1 MTLPASVSASIT
13 ITPGPIMTSSAAL
26 ASDRFVRVA
35 LSGIGAVLTPVK
47 VVVLS
52 RTLNPSFKPT

>member
-1 MTLPASVSASIT
+1 
-13 ITPGPIMTSSAAL
+13 MTSSAAP
-26 ASDRFVRVA
+26 ANDRFVRVA
-35 LSGIGAVLTPVK
+35 LGGIGAALTPVT

>member
-1 MTLPASVSASIT
+1 VSASIT
-13 ITPGPIMTSSAAL
+13 ITPGPIMTSSAAP

-35 LSGIGAVLTPVK
+35 LGGIGAALTPVT